1 MPSDKDYNY
10 TEVDDPSIIR
20 EEVMMPSTL
29 EDIDTAL
36 YDYINKTLNIHS
48 TNNKGFEKVPVIWVS
63 AERSY
68 QIKHDKGLRD
78 KNGSMILP
86 VITVERT
93 LTTKDLSRKGGVYG
107 NAILTNNNDKQG
119 GVITIA
125 RRIVQDKTQ
134 DNANADAKRL
144 TGQTNY
150 PRKNGKVVY
159 ETATIPLPIYVDVTY
174 KIGIRTEYQQQMN
187 EIMTPFLNTG
197 RGINYFTMLRN
208 KHKYEGFVD
217 SQFSME
223 SNQASLGDEER
234 KYETSVD
241 IKVLG
246 HIIGDDK
253 NQKLPKIV
261 WRQNFVDIKIG
272 RERVVWGDKPWNQSA
287 DKLDYRD

>member
-36 YDYINKTLNIHS
+36 YDYINNPLDIYS
-48 TNNKGFEKVPVIWVS
+48 TSNKGFEKVPVIWVS
-63 AERSY
+63 AERSF

-78 KNGSMILP
+78 KNGSVILP

-93 LTTKDLSRKGGVYG
+93 STTKDLNRKGGIYG
-107 NAILTNNNDKQG
+107 NAVLTNTTDKQG
-119 GVITIA
+119 GVVTIA

-134 DNANADAKRL
+134 DNANADAKHL
-144 TGQTNY
+144 TGQVNY

-159 ETATIPLPIYVDVTY
+159 ETATIPLPIYVEITY
-174 KIGIRTEYQQQMN
+174 KVGIRTEYQQQMN

-208 KHKYEGFVD
+208 RHKYEGFVD
-217 SQFSME
+217 SQFSLE
-223 SNQASLGDEER
+223 SNQSSLADEER
-234 KYETSVD
+234 KYETSVN